1 MALIKCTE
9 CGAQISD
16 RARKCPS
23 CGCPIEEIL
32 KEPDKKICV
41 ECGNEL
47 EEGTEICPK
56 CGCPTAEHENDK
68 LIDNVAGTKENLLN
82 NKKR

>member
-1 MALIKCTE
+1 MALIACPE
-9 CGAQISD
+9 CGKDVSD
-16 RARKCPS
+16 KALECPH
-23 CGCPIEEIL
+23 CEAIL